1 MIVKKFKKAQKRG
14 EPVKPLSE
22 DKEPSHHIG

>member
-1 MIVKKFKKAQKRG
+1 VKKFKKAQKRG